1 MGVGHEM
8 QVGLSGLSASRSTI
22 SIRPKIFNQHS
33 DGYLGAAV
41 YFPTLA
47 TSTGNNLNFGSNEV
61 HSVASTTTTNDDLTT
76 TMIYDVLAP
85 ATHSGFFVV
94 NTKEDGSG
102 YILFTRDPYCHD
114 ASGYIIN
121 TGCHMALMDWP
132 LYKQGR
138 LPGETGNLDDAPSS
152 LLDSLMPVDLS
163 VIRAAAV
170 GTEPIA
176 LTPGDEVIATYA
188 SLNDAAE
195 DLAANVQGADTS
207 QE

>member
-1 MGVGHEM
+1 
-8 QVGLSGLSASRSTI
+8 
-22 SIRPKIFNQHS
+22 
-33 DGYLGAAV
+33 
-41 YFPTLA
+41 
-47 TSTGNNLNFGSNEV
+47 
-61 HSVASTTTTNDDLTT
+61 
-76 TMIYDVLAP
+76 
-85 ATHSGFFVV
+85 
-94 NTKEDGSG
+94 
-102 YILFTRDPYCHD
+102 
-114 ASGYIIN
+114 
-121 TGCHMALMDWP
+121 MALMDWP